1 MRSGA
6 RLRGLRSV
14 ASALVVLVALGPGR
28 ALAYRPFV
36 STDAAVAEPGEVE
49 IELGS
54 GFRERHGDGTV
65 VAPTVI
71 ANLGLLRDVELV
83 VETKASHDLA
93 ARGDRSQAEDTE
105 VSMKWVARE
114 GVLQHRGVAPS
125 AAVELSLLA
134 PTAADER
141 HVGGELVGIVSGE
154 AFDCIYHVNGG
165 AKVDTVDG
173 EPGAIW
179 GVILEYALRGHLR
192 AVAEVNGEAVRG
204 SRPDDSALLGVIW
217 DVAPGALH
225 VVSLDAGV
233 RRGISSAAAD
243 WGGTAGVTV
252 AFPW

>member
-93 ARGDRSQAEDTE
+93 ARGDRSQAEDTDLPLPLGP
-105 VSMKWVARE
+105 VSSSTPPGASLKSSRSKTGRSPRRQASPR
-114 GVLQHRGVAPS
+114 PS
-125 AAVELSLLA
+125 NRR
-134 PTAADER
+134 AADGEELGT
-141 HVGGELVGIVSGE
+141 GGEV
-154 AFDCIYHVNGG
+154 
-165 AKVDTVDG
+165 
-173 EPGAIW
+173 
-179 GVILEYALRGHLR
+179 
-192 AVAEVNGEAVRG
+192 
-204 SRPDDSALLGVIW
+204 
-217 DVAPGALH
+217 
-225 VVSLDAGV
+225 
-233 RRGISSAAAD
+233 
-243 WGGTAGVTV
+243 
-252 AFPW
+252 